1 MDMNRLWKTLFG
13 TALFVPSLAAANA
26 ITVYK
31 TATCGCCADWV
42 RHMEQAG
49 FDPTVQD
56 LDRSALLDRKR
67 ELGVE
72 QRLSSCHTATVNGY
86 VVEGHVPSSDV
97 ERLLDERPDIA
108 GIAVPGMPA
117 GSPGMDYGQES
128 EPYNVIAFDEAGGLR
143 VFARS

>member
-1 MDMNRLWKTLFG
+1 MNRYWKTLLG
-13 TALFVPSLAAANA
+13 AAIFVPSVAAANA

-31 TATCGCCADWV
+31 TATCGCCTEWV

-49 FDPTVQD
+49 FEPTVKD
-56 LDRSALLDRKR
+56 LDGSALLERKR
-67 ELGVE
+67 GLGVD
-72 QRLSSCHTATVNGY
+72 QRLSSCHTATINDY
-86 VVEGHVPSSDV
+86 VVEGHVPSTDV

-128 EPYNVIAFDEAGGLR
+128 EAYSVVTFDEAGESG
-143 VFARS
+143 VFARH